1 MSIQFL
7 NPEQPPDVQSVSL
20 APRLDTLAGKTVALM
35 GNNKTNA
42 AKLLRFI
49 SEVLDQDLSLKAAV
63 IADKPFAGSNS
74 PPALLEDL
82 AGKADAMI
90 TGLGD

>member
-1 MSIQFL
+1 MTIQFL
-7 NPEQPPDVQSVSL
+7 NPEQPPDIQSVSL
-20 APRLDTLAGKTVALM
+20 APRLETLAGKTVALM

-42 AKLLRFI
+42 AKLLRYI
-49 SEVLDQDLSLKAAV
+49 ADELDQDLSLKAAV
-63 IADKPFAGSNS
+63 VADKSFAGSNC
-74 PPALLEDL
+74 PPALLEEL